1 MINRTESVVQGTS
14 RINLLLVLML
24 GTALSVVAQP
34 ADTVL
39 TVFEEVARFE
49 DARAMAADPAGNL
62 FVADAGRDVVV
73 KLDAGGRIVAT
84 LGGSGTAEGLFD
96 EPSDV
101 DATNGLAIL
110 VADAGNGRIQR
121 FSRQFHFIEALPV
134 GDEYEPGGGQPTYLS
149 RESDV
154 RPPSGGRPVAVVSSN
169 TDETFAVDAARN
181 VVVKWDRTR
190 RFDRLIGGPD
200 DGPGTLVAPVA
211 LAVDEEHLYVA
222 DRGRAGVAVYDLFG
236 GFIRMLAEGR
246 AGDVRS
252 VAFAGGRLWIVLP
265 ERLLVYEAGAR
276 LDRAID
282 VALDA
287 PLLDVVPDGDA
298 LYLLT
303 STRLFRANYPF

>member
-1 MINRTESVVQGTS
+1 MAIRLHIFLALTVAPV
-14 RINLLLVLML
+14 LVA
-24 GTALSVVAQP
+24 GAQP

-39 TVFEEVARFE
+39 TSFVEVARFE
-49 DARAMAADPAGNL
+49 DARAMASDPAGNL

-73 KLDAGGRIVAT
+73 KLDAGGRLLAT

-154 RPPSGGRPVAVVSSN
+154 RTPSRGRPVAVISSN
-169 TDETFAVDAARN
+169 TDETYALDAARN

-190 RFDRLIGGPD
+190 RFDRIIGGPD
-200 DGPGTLVAPVA
+200 DGPGMLVTPAA

-222 DRGRAGVAVYDLFG
+222 DRGRAGVAVFDLFG

-246 AGDVRS
+246 AADVRS

-265 ERLLVYEAGAR
+265 GRLLVYESGAR
-276 LDRAID
+276 LERAID

-287 PLLDVVPDGDA
+287 PLVDVARAGEA

-303 STRLFRANYPF
+303 PTRLFRAEWSF